1 MGKSGDLPHSSPRL
15 LPPIGLREPKMRT
28 RLRVLLVED
37 SESDAALIVRHLNM
51 ADYDVAWERIES
63 AGQMR
68 TALEAPGWDIV
79 IADYKLPGFDAPTA
93 LAILQQ
99 TALDLPFVVVSGQIG
114 EESAVA
120 LMKAGAYDYLM
131 KDQLARL
138 APVVERELGEA
149 RMRRERR
156 RGAEQL
162 RLSVEELARSNAEL
176 EQFAYVV
183 SHDLQEPLRMVA
195 SYVQLLEERYTDQL
209 DGDAHEFIAYAV
221 DGAARMKQMIA
232 DLLAYSRVGKNGK
245 AMVAVACEAAL
256 GQACADL
263 RASITEAAA
272 EIIHG
277 PLPTVLGDA
286 AQFTH
291 LFQNLIG
298 NAIKFRSAGAAAGA
312 RFRRT
317 ERPGMGLLGARQRHR
332 SGPAV
337 RRPHLHGVSAPPRA
351 ARTTPAPGSGWRSP
365 GKSWNTAAAESGWN
379 RNLARARPFDSPSP
393 YATLTRR
400 PDRGRLPRQIRPQP
414 QKPPHPQPARLPDI
428 AQQPPLLAQLLH
440 QFADR
445 VQTQSERRAAGHDR
459 KRARTRVDHA
469 EVPVSGR
476 LEPDIRKSG
485 RQQPGPQIGLW
496 RTRAAPAWNPA
507 LRETPVDRKP
517 GSVHPRHGSPAPS
530 CR

>member
-1 MGKSGDLPHSSPRL
+1 MPTP
-15 LPPIGLREPKMRT
+15 LRC
-28 RLRVLLVED
+28 LLVED

-195 SYVQLLEERYTDQL
+195 SYVQLLEERYTGQL

-232 DLLAYSRVGKNGK
+232 DLLAYSRVGKNGE
-245 AMVAVACEAAL
+245 AIVPVACEAAL

-263 RASITEAAA
+263 RASITM
-272 EIIHG
+272 
-277 PLPTVLGDA
+277 
-286 AQFTH
+286 
-291 LFQNLIG
+291 
-298 NAIKFRSAGAAAGA
+298 AAAG
-312 RFRRT
+312 RLNT
-317 ERPGMGLLGARQRHR
+317 PGTTLP
-332 SGPAV
+332 S
-337 RRPHLHGVSAPPRA
+337 A
-351 ARTTPAPGSGWRSP
+351 ARSISPRWPAPS
-365 GKSWNTAAAESGWN
+365 TAN
-379 RNLARARPFDSPSP
+379 RA
-393 YATLTRR
+393 
-400 PDRGRLPRQIRPQP
+400 
-414 QKPPHPQPARLPDI
+414 
-428 AQQPPLLAQLLH
+428 
-440 QFADR
+440 
-445 VQTQSERRAAGHDR
+445 
-459 KRARTRVDHA
+459 
-469 EVPVSGR
+469 
-476 LEPDIRKSG
+476 
-485 RQQPGPQIGLW
+485 
-496 RTRAAPAWNPA
+496 RAAP
-507 LRETPVDRKP
+507 
-517 GSVHPRHGSPAPS
+517 SS
-530 CR
+530 CSMT